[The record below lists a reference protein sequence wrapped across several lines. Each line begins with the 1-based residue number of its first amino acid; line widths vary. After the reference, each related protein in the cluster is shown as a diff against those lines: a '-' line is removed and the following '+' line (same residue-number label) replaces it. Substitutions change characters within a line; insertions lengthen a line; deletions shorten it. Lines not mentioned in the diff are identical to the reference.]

1 MKKEAQ
7 EHGEYVRRVQGETQR
22 YAQTLLAENEHL
34 RRRLAA
40 VESER
45 AALAGKASQ
54 LEAVLARN
62 ETLQEESGWLAAE
75 QRRLRGQVADLRQQ
89 IERHE
94 TARRD
99 LESRLKLV
107 EDENQ
112 RFSQEYLAV
121 EQQNSN
127 LANLYVA
134 SYQLHGT
141 LDRRV
146 VLATI
151 QEIVANLVGS
161 EEMALFELD
170 SMGSTL
176 SLIASFGI
184 AAGPFQRVLVGQG
197 LIGRAVRKGTI
208 HVVERDGREGASS
221 EEAHLSACIPLK
233 LDGRVTG
240 ALALFRLLPH
250 KGGFQPLDNELF
262 DLLATQ
268 AAVALYCTSL
278 TAGATAS
285 LATAP

>member
-1 MKKEAQ
+1 MKNDAK

-22 YAQTLLAENEHL
+22 YAHNLLGENEQL
-34 RRRLAA
+34 RRRVATL
-40 VESER
+40 ENER
-45 AALAGKASQ
+45 STLQTKASQ
-54 LEAVLARN
+54 LDAALARS
-62 ETLQEESGWLAAE
+62 EALQEESAWLSAE
-75 QRRLRGQVADLRQQ
+75 QRRLRNQVADLREQM
-89 IERHE
+89 ERHE
-94 TARRD
+94 AARHD
-99 LESRLKLV
+99 LEGRLRLA
-107 EDENQ
+107 EDENH

-141 LDRRV
+141 LDRKV

-161 EEMALFELD
+161 EEMALFELEPQ
-170 SMGSTL
+170 GSTL

-184 AAGPFQRVLVGQG
+184 APGPYRQIPLGHG
-197 LIGRAVRKGTI
+197 LIGRAVRRGSV
-208 HVVERDGREGASS
+208 HVVQHDGREGASP
-221 EEAHLSACIPLK
+221 EEEHLSACIPLK

-250 KGGFQPLDNELF
+250 KESFQPLDSELF

-268 AAVALYCTSL
+268 AAVALYCT
-278 TAGATAS
+278 AGPRVAS
-285 LATAP
+285 APTPVA

>member
-1 MKKEAQ
+1 MKNEGK

-34 RRRLAA
+34 RRRVAA

-45 AALAGKASQ
+45 VALEGKASQ
-54 LEAVLARN
+54 LEAALARN
-62 ETLQEESGWLAAE
+62 ETLQEEGGWLAAE
-75 QRRLRGQVADLRQQ
+75 QRRLRSQVADLRQQ

-94 TARRD
+94 AARRD

-151 QEIVANLVGS
+151 QEIVANLVGC

-184 AAGPFQRVLVGQG
+184 APGPYQRVPVGQG
-197 LIGRAVRKGTI
+197 LIGRAVRKGNV

-221 EEAHLSACIPLK
+221 EEPHLSACIPLK

-268 AAVALYCTSL
+268 AAVALYCTAL
-278 TAGATAS
+278 TARDPVSSAS
-285 LATAP
+285 AP